1 MSSPSRRQHS
11 TPTPHPHPSPANTPS
26 GLCFPSFSACF
37 VCLAVVI
44 MLQPSACSES
54 PGEGANFNICLNSSF
69 QTYTNWNNASL
80 GICLLVQ
87 FANCGFRSALF
98 STHQLF
104 VDGAKAGIAAQ
115 GWMDGWGL
123 WEGLSRRA
131 GTSREGNQGL
141 GKDLQASKIVIRLNI
156 LLLRTSIVFSFAL
169 GKAALISPLPEP
181 WAGSHLVQT
190 GLGST
195 HPIPWVQ
202 TSPRAS
208 SITGVLTFQ

>member
-1 MSSPSRRQHS
+1 MSPSPLQGAASLGGLEPRVCRTPPIHSPIASLSLLIRIDKDYSGSSAGAAEFSLSSSTLLSKCLQIQIPWMSSLSRGQHS
-11 TPTPHPHPSPANTPS
+11 APSPHPHPSPANTPS
-26 GLCFPSFSACF
+26 GLCFPLFAECF

-104 VDGAKAGIAAQ
+104 VDGAKAGMAVH
-115 GWMDGWGL
+115 GGVSGMLCPGC
-123 WEGLSRRA
+123 RR
-131 GTSREGNQGL
+131 EHNQGL
-141 GKDLQASKIVIRLNI
+141 GKDL
-156 LLLRTSIVFSFAL
+156 
-169 GKAALISPLPEP
+169 
-181 WAGSHLVQT
+181 
-190 GLGST
+190 
-195 HPIPWVQ
+195 
-202 TSPRAS
+202 
-208 SITGVLTFQ
+208 